1 MVVTLTTGE
10 VLSLDGLE
18 RAELSPDGATIA
30 ALGGLEG
37 ADPEATDNPAT
48 IEIVELDTGTRRSLG
63 SVTVGPW
70 SVLVWAP

>member
-1 MVVTLTTGE
+1 MVLTLATGD
-10 VLSLDGLE
+10 VLSLEGLE
-18 RAELSPDGATIA
+18 RPELSPDGASIA

-37 ADPEATDNPAT
+37 ADPEATNNPAT
-48 IEIVELDTGTRRSLG
+48 IEIVELETGTRRSLG